1 MGVNLPAAGGVYQSK
16 QPRAP
21 SNQRGQH
28 QSQSGT
34 TKREQQ
40 VHRHMRTAVIVIG
53 DLGRSPRM
61 QYHAV
66 SLAEGGGEVDLIGL
80 AGAPPIAAVSAHP
93 RIHVHQLADRS
104 VSTRSRGG
112 VGRFVIASMFRAA
125 RQAFRL
131 WRVLMRVP
139 KPDTILVQN
148 PPAVPTLGVAWL
160 VAKLRGARLVIDWH
174 NLSHTVAA
182 IRLGERHRVVRAL
195 ARSERRW
202 ARRAGA
208 HLAVSRA
215 MADWLQRQYGVRATV
230 VYDRPPQM
238 FSRPSPADAD
248 ALWTKVAASA
258 GLGPDPIPLVVC
270 PTSWTPDEDFDLLLE
285 ALERADRMLTGG
297 GGSLGSPSAE
307 PPRAPQ
313 LAVILTGK
321 GALRETFEARAAR
334 RHFKSIAVRTIWL
347 EPADY
352 PVCVGM
358 ADLGLCLHQSSSGLD
373 LPMKLADFRG
383 PGVPAAAFDYSP
395 VLGEA
400 LTNGKEGVT
409 FRDPGDLANLLVSVA
424 RRNATPDSPLSRS
437 KAWLHAHPAE
447 RWEEQWNATAR
458 AILTA

>member
-1 MGVNLPAAGGVYQSK
+1 
-16 QPRAP
+16 
-21 SNQRGQH
+21 
-28 QSQSGT
+28 
-34 TKREQQ
+34 
-40 VHRHMRTAVIVIG
+40 
-53 DLGRSPRM
+53 M

-80 AGAPPIAAVSAHP
+80 AGAPPAVAVSANQ

-104 VSTRSRGG
+104 VSTWSRSG
-112 VGRFVIASMFRAA
+112 VGRFVMASMCRAA
-125 RQAFRL
+125 GQAFRL

-139 KPDTILVQN
+139 RPDTILVQN

-202 ARRAGA
+202 ARRAGG

-215 MADWLQRQYGVRATV
+215 MADWLQREYGVRATV
-230 VYDRPPQM
+230 VYDRPLQV
-238 FSRPSPADAD
+238 FSRPSAADGA
-248 ALWTKVAASA
+248 ALWTKVAAGA
-258 GLGPDPIPLVVC
+258 GLGPERIPMVVC

-285 ALERADRMLTGG
+285 ALERADRTLTGQG
-297 GGSLGSPSAE
+297 GQSPSPE

-313 LAVILTGK
+313 LAVILTGT

-334 RHFKSIAVRTIWL
+334 RHFKSIVVTTLWL

-352 PVCVGM
+352 PVFIGM

-400 LTNGKEGVT
+400 VTNGKEGVT
-409 FRDPGDLANLLVSVA
+409 FRDPGELANLLVSVA
-424 RRNATPDSPLSRS
+424 RRHAPADSALARSR
-437 KAWLHAHPAE
+437 AWLAAHPAE
-447 RWEEQWNATAR
+447 RWEDHWQATAGS
-458 AILTA
+458 ILTPGLNP

>member
-1 MGVNLPAAGGVYQSK
+1 
-16 QPRAP
+16 
-21 SNQRGQH
+21 
-28 QSQSGT
+28 
-34 TKREQQ
+34 
-40 VHRHMRTAVIVIG
+40 
-53 DLGRSPRM
+53 M

-80 AGAPPIAAVSAHP
+80 EGAPPTVAVSENP
-93 RIHVHQLADRS
+93 RIHVHRLADRS
-104 VSTRSRGG
+104 VSARARGG
-112 VGRFVIASMFRAA
+112 VGRFVMASMFRAA

-182 IRLGERHRVVRAL
+182 IRLGERHRAVRAL

-215 MADWLQRQYGVRATV
+215 MADWLQREYGVRATV
-230 VYDRPPQM
+230 VYDRPPQI
-238 FSRPSPADAD
+238 FLRPSAADGD
-248 ALWTKVAASA
+248 ALWAKVAASA
-258 GLGPDPIPLVVC
+258 GLGPDRIPMVVC

-285 ALERADRMLTGG
+285 ALERADRTLTGR
-297 GGSLGSPSAE
+297 GGSLDPPNTAPPE
-307 PPRAPQ
+307 APRAPQ

-321 GALRETFEARAAR
+321 GPLRETFEARAAR
-334 RHFKSIAVRTIWL
+334 RHFKSIAVRTLWL

-409 FRDPGDLANLLVSVA
+409 FRDPGDLANLLVLVA
-424 RRNATPDSPLSRS
+424 RRNATSDSPLARSRT
-437 KAWLHAHPAE
+437 WLAAHPAE
-447 RWEEQWNATAR
+447 RWEDHWKATAGP
-458 AILTA
+458 ALLAG

>member
-1 MGVNLPAAGGVYQSK
+1 
-16 QPRAP
+16 
-21 SNQRGQH
+21 
-28 QSQSGT
+28 
-34 TKREQQ
+34 
-40 VHRHMRTAVIVIG
+40 MRTAVIVLG

-66 SLAEGGGEVDLIGL
+66 SLAEAGGEVDLIGL
-80 AGAPPIAAVSAHP
+80 EGAPPVVAVSAHP

-104 VSTRSRGG
+104 VSARARGG
-112 VGRFVIASMFRAA
+112 VSRFVMASMFRAA

-139 KPDTILVQN
+139 RPDTILVQN

-182 IRLGERHRVVRAL
+182 VRLGERHRAVRAL

-208 HLAVSRA
+208 HLAVSQA

-230 VYDRPPQM
+230 VYDRAPQV
-238 FSRPSPADAD
+238 FSRPSTADGD
-248 ALWTKVAASA
+248 ALWIKVAAGA
-258 GLGPDPIPLVVC
+258 GLGPNRIPMVVC

-285 ALERADRMLTGG
+285 ALERADRTLTGRSG
-297 GGSLGSPSAE
+297 DAPSPE

-321 GALRETFEARAAR
+321 GPLRETFETRAAR
-334 RHFKSIAVRTIWL
+334 RHFKSIAVRTLWL

-383 PGVPAAAFDYSP
+383 PGVPAGAFDYSP

-424 RRNATPDSPLSRS
+424 RRNAPGDSALARSR
-437 KAWLHAHPAE
+437 AWLAAHPAE
-447 RWEEQWNATAR
+447 RWEDHWKATAGPVLI
-458 AILTA
+458 AS

>member
-1 MGVNLPAAGGVYQSK
+1 
-16 QPRAP
+16 
-21 SNQRGQH
+21 
-28 QSQSGT
+28 
-34 TKREQQ
+34 
-40 VHRHMRTAVIVIG
+40 
-53 DLGRSPRM
+53 M
-61 QYHAV
+61 QYHAL

-80 AGAPPIAAVSAHP
+80 AGAAPIPTVAVHP

-104 VSTRSRGG
+104 VSTRSRSG
-112 VGRFVIASMFRAA
+112 VRRFVMASMFRAV

-174 NLSHTVAA
+174 NLSHSVAA
-182 IRLGERHRVVRAL
+182 ISLGERHRAVRAI

-202 ARRAGA
+202 ARKAAA
-208 HLAVSRA
+208 HLAVSQA
-215 MADWLQRQYGVRATV
+215 MADWLQRKYGVRATV
-230 VYDRPPQM
+230 VYDRPPHI
-238 FSRPSPADAD
+238 FSRPSPAEA
-248 ALWTKVAASA
+248 AAVWAKVAASA
-258 GLGPDPIPLVVC
+258 GLDPGHQIPLVVC

-285 ALERADRMLTGG
+285 ALERADRTLTSR
-297 GGSLGSPSAE
+297 GGSSTFAQGAAADKLDSPSTAL
-307 PPRAPQ
+307 Q
-313 LAVILTGK
+313 LAVLLTGK
-321 GALRETFEARAAR
+321 GQLRETFEARAAR
-334 RHFKSIAVRTIWL
+334 RHFKNIVVRTLWL

-395 VLGEA
+395 VLGEV

-424 RRNATPDSPLSRS
+424 KRSAKPERPLARSRV
-437 KAWLHAHPAE
+437 WLAANPAE
-447 RWEEQWNATAR
+447 RWEDQWKATA
-458 AILTA
+458 APVLANP

>member
-1 MGVNLPAAGGVYQSK
+1 
-16 QPRAP
+16 
-21 SNQRGQH
+21 
-28 QSQSGT
+28 
-34 TKREQQ
+34 
-40 VHRHMRTAVIVIG
+40 MRTAVIVLG

-66 SLAEGGGEVDLIGL
+66 SLAEAGGEVDLIGL
-80 AGAPPIAAVSAHP
+80 EGAPPIAAVSDHP

-104 VSTRSRGG
+104 VSTRARGG

-125 RQAFRL
+125 RQACRL
-131 WRVLMRVP
+131 WGVLMRVP
-139 KPDTILVQN
+139 RPDTILVQN

-182 IRLGERHRVVRAL
+182 VRLGERHRAVRAL

-208 HLAVSRA
+208 HLAVSQA
-215 MADWLQRQYGVRATV
+215 MADWLQREYGVRATV
-230 VYDRPPQM
+230 VYDRPPLT
-238 FSRPSPADAD
+238 FSRPSAADGD
-248 ALWTKVAASA
+248 AVWAKLAASA
-258 GLGPDPIPLVVC
+258 GLGPDRIPLVVC

-285 ALERADRMLTGG
+285 ALERADRRLTGR
-297 GGSLGSPSAE
+297 GGSLDPPSLEA
-307 PPRAPQ
+307 PRTPQ

-321 GALRETFEARAAR
+321 GPLREPFDARAAR
-334 RHFKSIAVRTIWL
+334 RNFKSIVVRTLWL

-424 RRNATPDSPLSRS
+424 KRSATSDSPLARS
-437 KAWLHAHPAE
+437 KAWLAAHPAE
-447 RWEEQWNATAR
+447 RWANQWTTTAGPV
-458 AILTA
+458 LN